1 MALYSPGKNAN
12 IVISRLIYNFL
23 KISEWFS
30 EKYMVPNANKS
41 VFLTLGFNEPFPN
54 FSFNGT
60 TIENVTA
67 EKIIRAVIDNKLIIT
82 SHLKNTSK
90 KANPK
95 TQYIFNNN
103 KNLQP

>member
-1 MALYSPGKNAN
+1 MALFSPVKNAN
-12 IVISRLIYNFL
+12 IDISRLIYNFL

-41 VFLTLGFNEPFPN
+41 VFLTLGFNDPFPN

-60 TIENVTA
+60 TIKNVTA

-103 KNLQP
+103 KNIQP